1 MRAGWA
7 DFVAAVNAM
16 ADLPA
21 GACSGRIVRAEG
33 ARVERFF
40 CLVKQEDYPLRQ

>member
-7 DFVAAVNAM
+7 DFVAVVNAM
-16 ADLPA
+16 ADLP
-21 GACSGRIVRAEG
+21 GACSGRIVHAEG

-40 CLVKQEDYPLRQ
+40 CLVKKEDYPLRQ